1 MNITN
6 VVSLGTRADV
16 LKAAYEN
23 PKIYAVWVSNE
34 DPEFENEVQLTALEK
49 IGVSFDEFFAKL
61 DEIDSGIA
69 TLTLLPNYTAENLV
83 DTVSMFLGMVT
94 LADIR
99 IFSAVQADVDTI
111 QKHFC

>member
-34 DPEFENEVQLTALEK
+34 DPELSL
-49 IGVSFDEFFAKL
+49 IH
-61 DEIDSGIA
+61 I
-69 TLTLLPNYTAENLV
+69 
-83 DTVSMFLGMVT
+83 
-94 LADIR
+94 
-99 IFSAVQADVDTI
+99 
-111 QKHFC
+111 